1 MFHKSL
7 VMAVLFSVLLGACA
21 PATTPAAGED
31 PTLKIGVLP
40 ILDALPMYVAEAQG
54 YFKDAGITVQFVPVA
69 SAAERDQLMQ
79 AGQIDGMINDL
90 VSTVLYNKDTQKITI
105 VRFARTAT
113 PEAAQYSIL
122 AAKDSGIT
130 QLSDLK
136 GVEIGISEATVIA
149 YATDRLLEAEGL
161 QASDIKT
168 TNIPKIPDRLT
179 LLASGQ
185 LKAATLPEPT
195 ASLAVQQGAVVV
207 VDDHTHTDIGNSV
220 ISFSVA
226 TLSAKPNTVKKF
238 LAAIEKAVADVNAT
252 PDKFST
258 LLSDKKLVPAP
269 LIGSYKLP
277 KFPSAS
283 VPSEAQFNDVEAW
296 MKGKN
301 LITADV
307 PYAKL
312 VDASYL
318 PK

>member
-1 MFHKSL
+1 MFRKSL
-7 VMAVLFSVLLGACA
+7 VLVVLFSVLLGACA
-21 PATTPAAGED
+21 PAATPAAVED
-31 PTLKIGVLP
+31 ATLKIGVLP
-40 ILDALPMYVAEAQG
+40 ILDALPMFVAEAQG
-54 YFKDAGITVQFVPVA
+54 YYQSAGISVTFVPVS

-90 VSTVLYNKDTQKITI
+90 VSTVLYNKDTQKISI

-113 PEAAQYSIL
+113 ADAAQYSIL

-130 QLSDLK
+130 TVAQLK
-136 GVEIGISEATVIA
+136 GVEIGISEGSVIA
-149 YATDRLLEAEGL
+149 YTTDRLLQAEGL
-161 QASDIKT
+161 TSADIKT
-168 TNIPKIPDRLT
+168 IAIPKIPDRLN

-185 LKAATLPEPT
+185 LKAANLPEPT
-195 ASLAVQQGAVVV
+195 ASLAVQQGAVVI

-226 TLSAKPNTVKKF
+226 TLNAKPNTVKKF
-238 LAAIEKAVADVNAT
+238 LAAIEKAVADVNAS
-252 PDKFST
+252 PDKFGT

-269 LIGSYKLP
+269 LIGKYNLP
-277 KFPSAS
+277 KFPAAS
-283 VPSEAQFNDVEAW
+283 VPTEAQFKDVLAW
-296 MKGKN
+296 MTGKN

-312 VDASYL
+312 VNASYL